1 MFNLDDKHLAAA
13 QEIALKHR
21 RKKSCG
27 DCYDRGWIG
36 VTDQNLLV
44 LCTHCVDMEAA
55 MEDWKAYVSGHE
67 DLKEHF
73 GELFEEKKVE
83 SEEGEEHAKL
93 NPHEHKK
100 THPHATQPFVPGQ
113 KRTGLAK
120 KI

>member
-1 MFNLDDKHLAAA
+1 MFKLDDKHLEAA
-13 QEIALKHR
+13 QKIAHKNR

-27 DCYDRGWIG
+27 VCYDRGWIG
-36 VTDQNLLV
+36 VTEQNLVV

-55 MEDWKAYVSGHE
+55 IEEWKAYVAGHE

-73 GELFEEKKVE
+73 SELFEEKEVE
-83 SEEGEEHAKL
+83 EESSEIPVV

-100 THPHATQPFVPGQ
+100 SNPQTKQTFVPGQ
-113 KRTGLAK
+113 RRMGRTK